1 MESLFYRKIR
11 VPSPVRDAVRRL
23 LKNRRLALGI
33 ALGIPFAL
41 FLLFNSRGVVQ
52 RVKLE
57 RKKVELQQK
66 IRSAEEETARLQAES
81 RALDGD
87 KKAIERVAREKYGMA
102 KEGET
107 VYRVKSR
114 E

>member
-11 VPSPVRDAVRRL
+11 VPSPVRDALRRL
-23 LKNRRLALGI
+23 LKNRRLTFGVALGVP
-33 ALGIPFAL
+33 LVL
-41 FLLFNSRGVVQ
+41 FLLFSSRGIVQ

-57 RKKVELQQK
+57 RKTVELREQ
-66 IRSAEEETARLQAES
+66 IRSAEEETVRLQAES

-107 VYRVKSR
+107 VYRVKPR